1 MRDYEYMKLAL
12 SMARAAVGQ
21 TSPNPTVGAVVVKNG
36 EILGMGAHLKAGT
49 PHAEVHAIRTA
60 GENARGADLYVT
72 LEPCSHYGKTPPC
85 TELII
90 SSGIKRVVVATL
102 DPNPLVA
109 GSGVKQLRQAGIEV
123 EVGVGTEEAN
133 SINEPF
139 FHFIQTGKPYVTLKA
154 AVTLDGKTATK
165 TGDSKWIT
173 STQSR
178 SDVHQLR
185 HEHDAILV
193 GIQTVLKDN
202 PHLTTR
208 LPRGGKNPIRIILDT
223 HLRIPLDANV
233 IKDKTAK
240 TIIITGNELDRQK
253 AGKLQE
259 LGTEVVPLSTGRIDI
274 NELLTVLGKRRIM
287 SVLVEGGSKV
297 HASFMKA
304 GAFQQLI
311 FYVAPKII
319 GGIDAIPAI
328 GGEGLDFVREAEK
341 LEFTSVERIGPDIKI
356 TAKPIRTDGDKN
368 VYRNS

>member
-1 MRDYEYMKLAL
+1 MHDYDYMKLAL
-12 SMARAAVGQ
+12 SMARAATGQ
-21 TSPNPTVGAVVVKNG
+21 TSPNPSVGAVVVKNG

-109 GSGVKQLRQAGIEV
+109 GTGVKQLRQAGIEV
-123 EVGVGTEEAN
+123 EVGIGKEEAN
-133 SINEPF
+133 QINEPF
-139 FHFIQTGKPYVTLKA
+139 FHYIQTGKPYITLKA

-173 STQSR
+173 STEAR

-202 PHLTTR
+202 PLLTTR

-240 TIIITGNELDRQK
+240 TMIITGNEPDMQK
-253 AGKLQE
+253 VDQLE
-259 LGTEVVPLSTGRIDI
+259 LLGIEVIPLSTGRIEI
-274 NELLTVLGKRRIM
+274 NELLTVLGNRKIM

-297 HASFMKA
+297 HASFIEA
-304 GAFQQLI
+304 NAFQQLI
-311 FYVAPKII
+311 FYMAPKVI

-328 GGEGLDFVREAEK
+328 GGEGLDFVRDAAK
-341 LEFTSVERIGPDIKI
+341 LEFTSIERLGPDLKI
-356 TAKPIRTDGDKN
+356 TAKPVRKDGDHECLQE
-368 VYRNS
+368 